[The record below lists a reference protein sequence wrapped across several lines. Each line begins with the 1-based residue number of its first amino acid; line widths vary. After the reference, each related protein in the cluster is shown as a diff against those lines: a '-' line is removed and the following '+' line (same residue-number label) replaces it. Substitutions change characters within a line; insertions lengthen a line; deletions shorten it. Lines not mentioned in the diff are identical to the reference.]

1 MRVARYHEFGA
12 PDVIEVEEIEPLEPR
27 SEELQLYTY
36 RLLILTSVMLFD
48 GRGSGTMNSR

>member
-27 SEELQLYTY
+27 SEELQLYIY
-36 RLLILTSVMLFD
+36 RLLILTPVMLFD